1 MKNIM
6 KKFNFKW
13 AIRRRLRAKLLL
25 ALLIAVVIKL
35 SMSAPIQA
43 FDITDIIRGTVEYIQ
58 VANISDEQEIEIG
71 KQTNQQVLS
80 QYRLSRNS
88 QVQQYIRSL
97 GQELIRN
104 SNSREIP
111 FVFQVVDSDEVNAFA
126 APGGYVYV
134 TTGLMKTA
142 ENRAQLASVMGHEI
156 AHVNEKHGVRGLKQ
170 AVAARGIATV
180 AGVDTSQLAQIAYQL
195 TLDLP
200 QSRSFEYEADRSGL
214 KILQQSGYPAAAFA
228 NFLAK
233 LEGGG
238 GTPEFIRTHPTSEN
252 RIKAIAQETTGISN
266 GKGQNPQ
273 EYRSQVLSLL

>member
-1 MKNIM
+1 M
-6 KKFNFKW
+6 KKFKFKW
-13 AIRRRLRAKLLL
+13 AIRRRQRAKLLL

-35 SMSAPIQA
+35 SMSAPIKA
-43 FDITDIIRGTVEYIQ
+43 FDLTDIIRGTVEYIQ
-58 VANISDEQEIEIG
+58 VANISDKQEIEIG

-80 QYRLSRNS
+80 QYRLARNS
-88 QVQQYIRSL
+88 QVQQYVRNL
-97 GQELIRN
+97 GKELIRN
-104 SNSREIP
+104 SNSRDIP
-111 FVFQVVDSDEVNAFA
+111 FVFQVLDSNEVNAFA

-180 AGVDTSQLAQIAYQL
+180 AGLETSQLAQIAYQL

-200 QSRSFEYEADRSGL
+200 RSRSFEYEADSSGL
-214 KILQQSGYPAAAFA
+214 KILQQSGYPAVAFA

-233 LEGGG
+233 LESGG
-238 GTPEFIRTHPTSEN
+238 GTPEFIRTHPTSDN
-252 RIKAIAQETTGISN
+252 RIKAISQETTGISN